1 MHEALEDEI
10 RRVLAGMDSQEHQE
24 PEIER
29 APGDTESSTPAS
41 EVIQDIYV
49 LVVRERESAT
59 AEPPEDALETT
70 LAPEHTETSGPFD
83 PGAIAT
89 GMFFLFLVFSCLA
102 LQLTLAFN
110 PFIATVTIIPT
121 SQQISLNGTL
131 QLGRLL
137 HPITLSQSQTV
148 TTTGTGHQDAKQA
161 QGTVTFY
168 NGQFASVT
176 IAAGTILTGASGIQV
191 ITDQD
196 ALLPAGNPPTYGQA
210 SVSAHALVSGT
221 RGNIPAYDI
230 NQVCCAVSVLATNTQ
245 PLTGGQNERD
255 FQTVAPADINTVATA
270 LKTTLAQS
278 VSGAFQGQVRNG
290 EAVVTPICT
299 PTVSSDHQPGQEAR
313 QVQVTASETCSAV
326 AYDKDALQAQATA
339 LLSTQAA
346 TKPGTGYSL
355 VGDVQVTVKQATV
368 TQHNKPVV
376 LSFNA
381 LGIWVYAVNG
391 AEQQHL
397 KSLITGKTKQEALQL
412 LASLPGIE
420 QASIRWGDDT
430 KLPKNSKYIRV
441 VVMYGI

>member
-1 MHEALEDEI
+1 MHEALEDKI
-10 RRVLAGMDSQEHQE
+10 RRVLAGMDSQERQE
-24 PEIER
+24 PETEI
-29 APGDTESSTPAS
+29 APEDTESSTRAS
-41 EVIQDIYV
+41 EEIQDIYV

-70 LAPEHTETSGPFD
+70 LAPEHTETSEPFD

-102 LQLTLAFN
+102 LQLNLAFN

-148 TTTGTGHQDAKQA
+148 TTTGTSHQDAKQA

-176 IAAGTILTGASGIQV
+176 IPAGTILTGASGIQV

-196 ALLPAGNPPTYGQA
+196 ALLPAGNPPAYGQA
-210 SVSAHALVSGT
+210 NVSAHALLSGT

-230 NQVCCAVSVLATNTQ
+230 NQACCAVSVLATNTQ
-245 PLTGGQNERD
+245 PLTGGQNEWD
-255 FQTVAPADINTVATA
+255 FQTVAPADITTVATA

-278 VSGAFQGQVRNG
+278 VSGAFQGQARNG

-346 TKPGTGYSL
+346 TKLGTGYSL
-355 VGDVQVTVKQATV
+355 VGDVQVTVKRATV